1 MTEIKLF
8 EKKLKGKKIFTGKA
22 VGFNVDTILLP
33 NGKTATREY
42 LTHPGAVAIL
52 PILKN
57 GDIVFVKQYRYPIRK
72 TTYEIPAG
80 KLHSKKDDFLK
91 RGIAELK
98 EETGYSAKKLKHLV
112 NFWPTPAFSNE
123 LLKIY
128 LALDLKA
135 GKAMPD
141 EDEFLKIEF
150 LPLKKAMR
158 MIETGKIKDSKTIIA
173 LQAYVI
179 KNKLLANL

>member
-1 MTEIKLF
+1 MKKIKLL
-8 EKKLKGKKIFTGKA
+8 EKKLKSKKIFKGRA

-57 GDIVFVKQYRYPIRK
+57 GDIVFVKQYRYPIGK
-72 TTYEIPAG
+72 ATYEIPAG
-80 KLHSKKDDFLK
+80 KLHNKKDNFLK

-98 EETGYSAKKLKHLV
+98 EETGYSAKKLAHLV
-112 NFWPTPAFSNE
+112 DFWPTPAFSNE

-128 LALDLKA
+128 FATDLKA

-150 LPLKKAMR
+150 IPLNKAMK
-158 MIETGKIKDSKTIIA
+158 MIKTGKIKDSKTIIA
-173 LQAYVI
+173 IQAYMLNR
-179 KNKLLANL
+179 KQ

>member
-1 MTEIKLF
+1 MKEIKLL

-42 LTHPGAVAIL
+42 LTHPGAVAVL

-72 TTYEIPAG
+72 VTYEIPAG
-80 KLHSKKDDFLK
+80 KLHNKKDNFLK
-91 RGIAELK
+91 RAIAELK
-98 EETGYSAKKLKHLV
+98 EETGYTAKKLEHLID
-112 NFWPTPAFSNE
+112 FWPTPAFSNE

-128 LALDLKA
+128 IAVDLKA

-141 EDEFLKIEF
+141 EDEFLNVEF
-150 LPLKKAMR
+150 LPLEKAMK
-158 MIETGKIKDSKTIIA
+158 MIKSGKIKDSKTIIA
-173 LQAYVI
+173 LQAYMLE
-179 KNKLLANL
+179 KKCK

>member
-1 MTEIKLF
+1 MKEIKLL

-42 LTHPGAVAIL
+42 LTHPGAVAVL

-72 TTYEIPAG
+72 ATYEIPAG
-80 KLHSKKDDFLK
+80 KLHNKKDNFLK
-91 RGIAELK
+91 RAIAELK
-98 EETGYSAKKLKHLV
+98 EETGYTAKKLTHLID
-112 NFWPTPAFSNE
+112 FWPTPAFSNE

-128 LALDLKA
+128 IAVDLKA

-141 EDEFLKIEF
+141 EDEFLNVEF
-150 LPLKKAMR
+150 LPLDKAVK
-158 MIETGKIKDSKTIIA
+158 MIKTGKIKDSKTIIA
-173 LQAYVI
+173 IQAY
-179 KNKLLANL
+179 LLMKKA